1 MYCNKNDNKKNIC
14 PSYVYVY
21 PIPNTKGA
29 TGPTGPT
36 GATGAAGTQGANGP
50 TGPTGPTGIRGSD
63 GVTGPTGPTGP
74 MGIRGNDGATGPTGP
89 TGPQGATGS
98 VEPNPYNLYVESSA
112 APGGDGSQISPY
124 QTIEEALNVVEPNG
138 IINVLPGT
146 YPLNN
151 QLVLNT
157 SGITLKGTRGANIVL
172 ENSIIPFLITGNDV
186 TIDGL
191 NITSNIPYPVE
202 FIQVAGTNDQ
212 IINCEIYGPPQA
224 GDSSNW
230 VVNRG
235 FVTQGSATNLLVK
248 ENIFYSLRQPA
259 YLNPNSTGTIMNNV
273 TYNTRGFVVD
283 GAIFVFSGNSWGIPE
298 NAVDI
303 ALLSGTTSGAPYD
316 PLTALSAS
324 NSNATISD
332 QR

>member
-36 GATGAAGTQGANGP
+36 GPKGSDGIPGA
-50 TGPTGPTGIRGSD
+50 TGPTGPTGIRGS
-63 GVTGPTGPTGP
+63 
-74 MGIRGNDGATGPTGP
+74 DGATGPTGP

-248 ENIFYSLRQPA
+248 ETE
-259 YLNPNSTGTIMNNV
+259 STASESAVIT
-273 TYNTRGFVVD
+273 TRPK
-283 GAIFVFSGNSWGIPE
+283 FVF
-298 NAVDI
+298 I
-303 ALLSGTTSGAPYD
+303 ACVKISSSSCSSFSSFFGAF
-316 PLTALSAS
+316 TA
-324 NSNATISD
+324 
-332 QR
+332 